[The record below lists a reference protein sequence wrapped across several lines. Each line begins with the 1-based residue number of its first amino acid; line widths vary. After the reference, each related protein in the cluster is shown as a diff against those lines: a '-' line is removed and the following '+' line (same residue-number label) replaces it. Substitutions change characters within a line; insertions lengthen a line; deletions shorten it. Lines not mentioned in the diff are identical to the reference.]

1 MIKIFINQN
10 FCFELQN
17 KLPNNCF
24 QTFGNVSSVE
34 NQMNNI
40 DIDGFVLIVKIASMI
55 VIMWWQLVR
64 LCRWI

>member
-55 VIMWWQLVR
+55 GIM
-64 LCRWI
+64 